1 MAPGAAG
8 RQGAAEY
15 DQFYRTCSSRLVGQL
30 YLLTGDREEARDCVQ
45 EALERAWTRWRT
57 VSGLADPEAWV
68 RTVARNVS
76 ISRWRRARN
85 ATLAWRRSAPNPDVP
100 GPDTGE
106 RDDLVAALRRLS
118 VEQRNALVLHH
129 LCDLD
134 VQAVA
139 AETGVSVTTVTS
151 RLSRGR
157 AALLAQLPAS
167 ITKEGRPA

>member
-1 MAPGAAG
+1 MAPGDAG
-8 RQGAAEY
+8 GHYAAEY
-15 DQFYRTCSSRLVGQL
+15 DQFYRACSSRLVGQM

-45 EALERAWTRWRT
+45 EALERAWARWRT
-57 VSGLADPEAWV
+57 VGRLADPEAWV

-85 ATLAWRRSAPNPDVP
+85 ATLAWRRSGPNLDVS

-106 RDDLVAALRRLS
+106 RDELVAALRRLS
-118 VEQRNALVLHH
+118 VEQRTALVLHH

-139 AETGVSVTTVTS
+139 AETGASVTTVTS

-167 ITKEGRPA
+167 LSTEGRPT